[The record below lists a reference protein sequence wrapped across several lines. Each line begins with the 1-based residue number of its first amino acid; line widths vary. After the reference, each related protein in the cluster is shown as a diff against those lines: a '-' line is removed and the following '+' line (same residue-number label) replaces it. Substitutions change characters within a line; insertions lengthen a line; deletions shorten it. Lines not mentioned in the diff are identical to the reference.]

1 MYNPARLSMPI
12 TGAGTYQSLY
22 GGEIPVLPT
31 THETLPLRSPV
42 SATTDYRPRT
52 IPIDSGSYAVRKE
65 PIPRS
70 TSVKDHGTR
79 SHRSATLDA
88 SSKRPIIK
96 HVPESPIPSSI
107 RSGSPSRPVYRASDE
122 FYTQPASSINRSRS
136 VARAPFSANMDDAE
150 YQRLRERTDRDRT
163 EHEKLY
169 GSRAADLYRASRPTV
184 LYSNNPRGAPGYDEE
199 AFVEYT
205 KPGEL
210 ARWDLEHPRRNRRE
224 SIDHYY
230 RPAVSVSSDIGRPF
244 DTIDRRLHDPLPSA
258 FGYDKPARDAISGL
272 YDHNSVRNPPPSEV
286 LSDTAVRRPPALLDS
301 PLPPG
306 PSAATERSSRRAASR
321 PRPISLIQ
329 EPPSRSAHHDEY
341 YRARDDGYYKD
352 DDVSQRGFGIR
363 PAAKDHGERRR
374 SPREKQYYDERR
386 DPREPRE
393 PRRRSDE
400 DLEVVRHRNHD
411 DRDSRDYH
419 KLPPTRDYLPDDHR
433 EARRDKHV
441 PVNDI
446 PVVSTINGRDGQV
459 DRDIESP
466 RQRYD
471 EDYERRDPDPHSR
484 TSRHADDYERRRFDD
499 PDPRR
504 PKEDDYER
512 RRLEDPESRRLPPKD
527 DDYDR
532 RRSDV
537 PDTYSGVS
545 RNDDDYDR
553 RRADEHEPRPR
564 TSHRDENYD
573 RRRDDDIEHR
583 KQIEYKD
590 PVHDHRRD
598 DDLDHHTRADYR
610 DQDYDR
616 RRHDEPE
623 SHKRTDPRDA
633 DYDFRRMD
641 DLEPHT
647 RTAAR
652 DEDHERRRIDDSEPH
667 PRDSH
672 RDRDYDHSRAD
683 PRDSHKRD
691 SRDDECYDRRR
702 EADDYEPRTRPSRE
716 EDKYDDQ
723 RRADDVEP
731 RTRPSRGEDHYDDR
745 RVDDAEPRT
754 KANRDDPRRSHES
767 FQMVDLPGG
776 FPDERETGDE
786 TDAETRSRHRH
797 DAEAQLN
804 GEPASSPPRE
814 RSREHSR
821 ERDNK
826 DDETHGQPPPPS
838 AFNPNDTAALEEL
851 KAELAAQEAKESA
864 SEGGHTPKEH
874 SPVREHS
881 PEQKPA
887 PVEEDSKPRTEADN
901 TTVAGNEDDE
911 SRGRE
916 LVPHGQKQVRVVSPP
931 REKEEKKPIK
941 GILKQPKAQFPEHPP
956 AVREGVA
963 PLKDDRSKQSVPQG
977 AKWTKISRKLVNPE
991 ALTLGKERFE
1001 VRDDFVIVLRVL
1013 DKSEIQKYA
1022 DITAQLREKRRKEYE
1037 DEQSGKALVRHERN
1051 GSYDRDE
1058 EEGKRRR
1065 HHRKDREDEYDDDRR
1080 EYRRHRATDE
1090 QDALY
1095 DTRQPSRS
1103 HRRD

>member
-1 MYNPARLSMPI
+1 MPI

-22 GGEIPVLPT
+22 GGEIPVLPP

-42 SATTDYRPRT
+42 SATADYRPST
-52 IPIDSGSYAVRKE
+52 I

-88 SSKRPIIK
+88 ASKRPVIK
-96 HVPESPIPSSI
+96 HAPESPVPSSI

-150 YQRLRERTDRDRT
+150 YQRLRERTDRERM
-163 EHEKLY
+163 EHERLH

-184 LYSNNPRGAPGYDEE
+184 LYSNTPRGAPGYDEE

-205 KPGEL
+205 RPGEL
-210 ARWDLEHPRRNRRE
+210 ARYDLDHPRRSRRE

-230 RPAVSVSSDIGRPF
+230 RPAVSVSSDVGRPY
-244 DTIDRRLHDPLPSA
+244 DTIDKRLYDPPPSA
-258 FGYDKPARDAISGL
+258 FGYDKPGRDAISGL
-272 YDHNSVRNPPPSEV
+272 YDHNSVRIPAPSEV

-306 PSAATERSSRRAASR
+306 SSATTERTSRRAASR

-329 EPPSRSAHHDEY
+329 ETPSRSAHPDEY

-363 PAAKDHGERRR
+363 PAAKDHEERRR

-386 DPREPRE
+386 DPREPR
-393 PRRRSDE
+393 RSDE

-411 DRDSRDYH
+411 DRDRRDYH
-419 KLPPTRDYLPDDHR
+419 KLPPTREYLPVDNR

-446 PVVSTINGRDGQV
+446 PAASAMTVASAINGRDGRG

-466 RQRYD
+466 RRRYD
-471 EDYERRDPDPHSR
+471 EDYERRDPDPHPR
-484 TSRHADDYERRRFDD
+484 TSRHAE
-499 PDPRR
+499 
-504 PKEDDYER
+504 DYER
-512 RRLEDPESRRLPPKD
+512 RRLDDPEPRRLPPKD

-537 PDTYSGVS
+537 PETYSRVS

-553 RRADEHEPRPR
+553 RRADDHEPRPR
-564 TSHRDENYD
+564 TGHRDEDYD
-573 RRRDDDIEHR
+573 RRRDDDLEHR
-583 KQIEYKD
+583 KQIDYKD
-590 PVHDHRRD
+590 QGHDRRRD
-598 DDLDHHTRADYR
+598 DDLDHHKRADYKDQEYDRRR
-610 DQDYDR
+610 DDEPESHRRTDHRDEDYDR
-616 RRHDEPE
+616 RRV
-623 SHKRTDPRDA
+623 
-633 DYDFRRMD
+633 D

-647 RTAAR
+647 RTAHR

-667 PRDSH
+667 PRDGH
-672 RDRDYDHSRAD
+672 RDQDYDHSNVD

-691 SRDDECYDRRR
+691 SRDEEHHERRR
-702 EADDYEPRTRPSRE
+702 EADHPEPRTRPSRE
-716 EDKYDDQ
+716 EDHYDDQ
-723 RRADDVEP
+723 RVDDSEP
-731 RTRPSRGEDHYDDR
+731 RIQAG
-745 RVDDAEPRT
+745 
-754 KANRDDPRRSHES
+754 RDDYRRSHES

-776 FPDERETGDE
+776 FPSERDERETGDE
-786 TDAETRSRHRH
+786 TDAESRGRHRR
-797 DAEAQLN
+797 DTEAKLN

-814 RSREHSR
+814 HSREHSR
-821 ERDNK
+821 ERDDK
-826 DDETHGQPPPPS
+826 DDETHRRPRPS
-838 AFNPNDTAALEEL
+838 STFDPNDTAGLEEL
-851 KAELAAQEAKESA
+851 KAELAAQEAKENA
-864 SEGGHTPKEH
+864 SEGDRTPE
-874 SPVREHS
+874 EHS
-881 PEQKPA
+881 PERKPS
-887 PVEEDSKPRTEADN
+887 PVEEDSKPSTETDN
-901 TTVAGNEDDE
+901 TATTGNEEDE

-941 GILKQPKAQFPEHPP
+941 GILKQPKAQFPEHPDT
-956 AVREGVA
+956 VREGVS
-963 PLKDDRSKQSVPQG
+963 PHKDDKTKQSVPQG
-977 AKWTKISRKLVNPE
+977 AKWTKINRKLVNPE

-1013 DKSEIQKYA
+1013 DKADIQKYA

-1037 DEQSGKALVRHERN
+1037 DEQNGKALVRHERN

-1065 HHRKDREDEYDDDRR
+1065 HHRKDREDEYEDDRR

-1095 DTRQPSRS
+1095 DARQPSRS